1 MCSFLIQYVID
12 SPPVLSFQSLPS
24 LPNTSSPS
32 QLHVPFLFFKSTE
45 FSWCCWYVSG
55 YRVTCRGTGKLPRA
69 RPQKKTDISPPAPIT
84 ANSSSAEWDFVTP
97 SPTHLGILTGL
108 VLRRSCACSHSHC
121 EWAPCPEDIFF
132 AAVPPTSGSDSLST
146 ASSVMV
152 PELWWRSRNTDVLFR
167 GEYFRVSYYL
177 WSNQL
182 WISILNSIYCKKK
195 KKFLWGYEGARKWGP
210 KTNVSLHIY
219 ISLRMLYNL
228 LWS

>member
-1 MCSFLIQYVID
+1 MTHHLFFPSNLFHPSPTQALPPNFMYLFYFLN
-12 SPPVLSFQSLPS
+12 PLSSVGVAGTCQGIELPAEALANYPGPDLRRKQTFLPQHPS
-24 LPNTSSPS
+24 LPT
-32 QLHVPFLFFKSTE
+32 
-45 FSWCCWYVSG
+45 
-55 YRVTCRGTGKLPRA
+55 A
-69 RPQKKTDISPPAPIT
+69 PQP
-84 ANSSSAEWDFVTP
+84 EWDFVTP

-195 KKFLWGYEGARKWGP
+195 KNSSEGMKAQGSEVLRPTFRYIYIFLWECYI
-210 KTNVSLHIY
+210 IY
-219 ISLRMLYNL
+219 FDHSQPQL
-228 LWS
+228 LS